1 MLLLSLAGCHRK
13 APVPAAPTPA
23 AAPAAAPVVPQAPE
37 AIIPEP
43 PEPAP
48 EETPAPEP
56 GEAAEPTL
64 LEVGTAQF
72 QAGDYALA
80 SQSLEAF
87 LLEHPKSPDREHA
100 LYLLGLSRAVAQDS
114 GRDLVQAEA
123 ALRRLI
129 AEFPQSAYRRQAEY
143 VLRLHARI
151 ERLTAEAGEREE
163 RIRRLEEEL
172 ERLKA
177 IDLGRK
183 PGRIG
188 LPE

>member
-1 MLLLSLAGCHRK
+1 MLLLSLPGCHKR
-13 APVPAAPTPA
+13 APQPAPAPAAPATATA
-23 AAPAAAPVVPQAPE
+23 AAPE
-37 AIIPEP
+37 AIIPDVP
-43 PEPAP
+43 DPSP

-56 GEAAEPTL
+56 GEPSEPTL

-80 SQSLEAF
+80 SQSFEAF
-87 LLEHPKSPDREHA
+87 LLEHPKSPDREYA
-100 LYLLGLSRAVAQDS
+100 LYFLGLSRAVAQDS
-114 GRDLVQAEA
+114 GRDLLQAEA
-123 ALRRLI
+123 AFRRLI
-129 AEFPQSAYRRQAEY
+129 AEFPQGVYRRPAEY
-143 VLRLHARI
+143 VLRLRARI
-151 ERLTAEAGEREE
+151 DRLTAEAGEREE